1 MAKEWDAG
9 LYESGFQFVW
19 KSGAG
24 VLSLLDAK
32 PGEAILD
39 LGCGTGHLTA
49 QIAATG
55 ATVLGIDASPAM
67 VEQARQNF
75 PKLSFQLVDAT
86 QFQTAQRFDAVFSNA
101 ALHWIHDADGV
112 IKSVYKAL
120 KSGGRFVGE
129 FGGKDNNK
137 LMMAAAEK
145 VLRKHGYLN
154 GDLILPWYFPS
165 VAEYATRLEAGGFR
179 VTFAT
184 HFDRQTLLQDGRD
197 GMAKWFSMFG
207 ESIFKAVPAAELPQ
221 ILNEITGLLQP
232 TNEID
237 GEWYADY
244 KRLRFIVVKEL

>member
-67 VEQARQNF
+67 VAQARQNF

-101 ALHWIHDADGV
+101 ALHWMLDADRVAAVIAGV
-112 IKSVYKAL
+112 L
-120 KSGGRFVGE
+120 KPGGRFVAE
-129 FGGKDNNK
+129 MGGKGNI
-137 LMMAAAEK
+137 AAINAA
-145 VLRKHGYLN
+145 VRSNIHN
-154 GDLILPWYFPS
+154 YFPS
-165 VAEYATRLEAGGFR
+165 VSEYSAVLERSGFEVR
-179 VTFAT
+179 MMEL
-184 HFDRQTLLQDGRD
+184 FDRPTPLEGGENGLREWIQTFRCDNSRPVEEVEAELRPRLFHDGR
-197 GMAKWFSMFG
+197 W
-207 ESIFKAVPAAELPQ
+207 V
-221 ILNEITGLLQP
+221 
-232 TNEID
+232 
-237 GEWYADY
+237 ADY
-244 KRLRFIVVKEL
+244 RRLRFIAVRL